1 MGKSSSAI
9 WKLPLFI
16 GFALTLA
23 AASPPRVINI
33 NSGSQV
39 GWIPSEELDAE
50 MVAAAMTY
58 WQYEA
63 EGEYKKAYAMH
74 GAGLAELMT
83 FTEYESQKKTTAS
96 EMGPIVSRNVYKQT
110 WTHGASYTP
119 TRGTY
124 LAIDFSAKYQK
135 AQRVCG
141 YIIVHK
147 EKSDSAAVILRT
159 ETVQMLDASFND
171 QKEAAAAWRKA
182 SAYCPNYVAE

>member
-1 MGKSSSAI
+1 MEKSFNAI
-9 WKLPLFI
+9 WKLPLFVAI
-16 GFALTLA
+16 ALTLV
-23 AASPPRVINI
+23 AASPPSVINI
-33 NSGSQV
+33 NSGSEV
-39 GWIPSEELDAE
+39 GWVPSEELEAE
-50 MVAAAMTY
+50 MLVAAMTY

-74 GAGLAELMT
+74 GAGLANMLP
-83 FTEYESQKKTTAS
+83 FAEYETQRKTTAS

-110 WTHGASYTP
+110 WTHGARYTP

-135 AQRVCG
+135 SQRVCG

-147 EKSDSAAVILRT
+147 EKSDSSAVILRT
-159 ETVQMLDASFND
+159 ETVQMLDAAFND

-182 SAYCPNYVAE
+182 SAYCPNFIAE